1 MIVPGKTTRV
11 GRMRPPGAPAWFG
24 RGVEFADELDDFGA
38 AGLVCVN
45 AGIAA
50 QDTTRA
56 PSAEP

>member
-1 MIVPGKTTRV
+1 
-11 GRMRPPGAPAWFG
+11 MRPPGAPAWFG